1 MNRRR
6 FLGAAGVVGLGALA
20 GCSGAVGSVA
30 PPSVPEDQLSEG
42 GWTKTDETEQTV
54 FEQSYGPVTVTAKST
69 AVTYEDEALAADV
82 REKTLGKIDG
92 TLALYSASHINFS
105 PDLNNL
111 PGGVGRAELL
121 SEVQSAAEDQFEQR
135 MRDTGL
141 ENVTKTGEAEFETDS
156 GATPGITTFSAE
168 YPVGTLEYEASG
180 ETFTIEGGAIEV
192 AGDLAVWN
200 AGDYVVVAGGA
211 YPGENFATTTEKDLS
226 EAITVTV
233 DIDLGLAPSEYEQEV
248 RGLMAATE

>member
-42 GWTKTDETEQTV
+42 GWTQTDESEQTV

-69 AVTYEDEALAADV
+69 TVTYEDEALAAAV
-82 REKTLGKIDG
+82 REQTLGQIDG
-92 TLALYSASHINFS
+92 TLAIYSASHINFS

-111 PGGVGRAELL
+111 PGGVGRKELL
-121 SEVQSAAEDQFEQR
+121 SEVESAAEAQFEQR
-135 MRDTGL
+135 MRDNGL

-156 GATPGITTFSAE
+156 GATPGITTFSGE
-168 YPVGTLEYEASG
+168 VPVGTLEYDAGGEA
-180 ETFTIEGGAIEV
+180 FTVDAGAIDV

-200 AGDYVVVAGGA
+200 EGDYVVVAGGA
-211 YPGENFATTTEKDLS
+211 YPGENFATTTEQALS

-233 DIDLGLAPSEYEQEV
+233 DVDLGLTPGEYESEV

>member
-6 FLGAAGVVGLGALA
+6 FLGAAGVAGLGALA

-30 PPSVPEDQLSEG
+30 PPSVPEDVLSEG
-42 GWTKTDETEQTV
+42 GWTKTDESTETV

-69 AVTYEDEALAADV
+69 VVAYEDEALAADV
-82 REKTLGKIDG
+82 SEKTLGKIEG
-92 TLALYSASHINFS
+92 TLAIYSASHINFS

-121 SEVQSAAEDQFEQR
+121 SEVESAAESQFEQR
-135 MRDTGL
+135 MRGSGL
-141 ENVTKTGEAEFETDS
+141 ENVTKTGETEFETDS
-156 GATPGITTFSAE
+156 GATPGITTFTAE
-168 YPVGTLEYEASG
+168 YPVGTLEYEAGG
-180 ETFTIEGGAIEV
+180 EAFTIEGGTIEV

-211 YPGENFATTTEKDLS
+211 YPGENFATTTEQSLS
-226 EAITVTV
+226 EAITVSV
-233 DIDLGLAPSEYEQEV
+233 DIDLGLTPDEYEEEV

>member
-30 PPSVPEDQLSEG
+30 PPTVPEDRLAEG
-42 GWTKTDETEQTV
+42 GWTKTDESEATV
-54 FEQSYGPVTVTAKST
+54 FEQRFGPVTVTAKST
-69 AVTYEDEALAADV
+69 TVTYEDEALAAEV
-82 REKTLGKIDG
+82 SEKTLGQIDG

-121 SEVQSAAEDQFEQR
+121 SEVRSAAEDQFEQR

-141 ENVTKTGEAEFETDS
+141 ESVSKTGEAEFETAS
-156 GATPGITTFSAE
+156 GASPGLTTFSAE

-180 ETFTIEGGAIEV
+180 ETFTIEAGAIEV

-200 AGDYVVVAGGA
+200 EGDYVVVAGGA
-211 YPGENFATTTEKDLS
+211 YPGENFATTSETSLS
-226 EAITVTV
+226 EAITVSV
-233 DIDLGLAPSEYEQEV
+233 DVDLGLTPDEYRREV